1 MGVLSEI
8 DKHMIFPGFFWD
20 THQVNSSEC
29 TRISEPMSSWTQ
41 QVLYANV
48 DLSRFGLEVISLL
61 DHQLT
66 IEALPDFWGSKGSGF
81 PAGYVG

>member
-1 MGVLSEI
+1 MGSR
-8 DKHMIFPGFFWD
+8 
-20 THQVNSSEC
+20 
-29 TRISEPMSSWTQ
+29 TRISDPMSSWT

-66 IEALPDFWGSKGSGF
+66 IEALPDFWGKGWGF
-81 PAGYVG
+81 PAGNVG